1 MKPSTISLKEVI
13 GRIKSQKM
21 LQSIPEDTIV
31 DNAIS
36 FQRIMGLKETFEE
49 KLIVLDIKNF
59 RAELP
64 DDFYEVIQVRT
75 FRDNGQEP
83 IYFRSMTDNFYQS
96 ENHRNSVP
104 CTYKIQGHV
113 LYVSPMKSCKL
124 EVAYRAIQLDDCGF
138 PLIPDNEKYIR
149 ALISFVKVEYFKD
162 LYERGLLR
170 PDVLDRV
177 EQDYCFNV
185 GAAQNDMKMPS
196 LDEIESVS
204 NILNSMLPRRYSH
217 YRGYAD
223 SGSKEMVKI
232 H

>member
-1 MKPSTISLKEVI
+1 MKPDTISLKEVI
-13 GRIKSQKM
+13 GRIKGHKM
-21 LQSIPEDTIV
+21 LQSISDDTII

-36 FQRIMGLKETFEE
+36 FQRIMGLKETFDER
-49 KLIVLDIKNF
+49 LVVLEIKNY
-59 RAELP
+59 RAQLP
-64 DDFYEVIQVRT
+64 DDFYEVIQVRA
-75 FRDNGQEP
+75 FLNNNQEP

-104 CTYKIQGHV
+104 YTYKIQGHV
-113 LYVSPMKSCKL
+113 LYVSPMKNCKL

-149 ALISFVKVEYFKD
+149 ALISYVKVEYFKE
-162 LYERGLLR
+162 LYERGIIR
-170 PDVLDRV
+170 PDILDRA

-185 GAAQNDMKMPS
+185 GAAHNDMKMPS

-204 NILNSMLPRRYSH
+204 NILNSMLPRRFSH

-223 SGSKEMVKI
+223 SGSKEIFKI